1 VLDFLFGEGQYG
13 LRFVFA
19 FIVVLGLIGLF
30 TWLARRFGAANL
42 GATTARGRQP
52 RLAVIDAAA
61 VDGRRRLLLIRR
73 DNIEHLLMIGG
84 PTDVVVETNIVRA
97 GAVRE
102 AAPGRQPAAADTLPR
117 PVPLDE
123 TGNWPSQPEHA
134 HAPQGNPRRVS
145 PLPLDEPDVSWPEEA
160 EPAPMPRKARAL
172 DPLAGLAAELSR
184 NPPDPAPATAAMPR
198 VTRGPREHAREA
210 PLREP
215 PLREPPLREP
225 PLREPPV
232 REMPS
237 RDVAR
242 ELPREVPREVQ
253 RELPREMPRE
263 VPREVVREVQREVA
277 REAPREVAREA
288 MREPIREVMREP
300 IREAIVREPIRE
312 AVREPVMREPVMRE
326 PMREVARAPQQPAAS
341 EAPFAAA
348 ADQNLA
354 EMAHRLEAALRRPGG
369 AKAEARP
376 EPKPRPVAEPAP
388 MAEPSP
394 LEQPPSEARREP
406 KAAPQQRSLY
416 DSLEQEMASLLG
428 RPNSKA

>member
-1 VLDFLFGEGQYG
+1 MLDFLFGEGQYG

-19 FIVVLGLIGLF
+19 FIVVMGLIGLF
-30 TWLARRFGAANL
+30 TWLARRFGATSL

-73 DNIEHLLMIGG
+73 DNVEHLLMIGG

-97 GAVRE
+97 GAMRE

-117 PVPLDE
+117 PVPLEE
-123 TGNWPSQPEHA
+123 TGTWPLQPETA
-134 HAPQGNPRRVS
+134 HAPHGTPRRGS
-145 PLPLDEPDVSWPEEA
+145 PLPLDEPKVAWPEEA
-160 EPAPMPRKARAL
+160 EPAPMPRQARAL

-184 NPPDPAPATAAMPR
+184 NPPEPAPAMAPLPR
-198 VTRGPREHAREA
+198 VTRPREVTRESAREA
-210 PLREP
+210 

-232 REMPS
+232 REMP
-237 RDVAR
+237 AR
-242 ELPREVPREVQ
+242 EFAREVPRD
-253 RELPREMPRE
+253 MPRE
-263 VPREVVREVQREVA
+263 VPREVAREVHREVA

-288 MREPIREVMREP
+288 MREPIREV
-300 IREAIVREPIRE
+300 VREPIRE
-312 AVREPVMREPVMRE
+312 AVREPIRE
-326 PMREVARAPQQPAAS
+326 PMREALREPMRESARAPQQAAA
-341 EAPFAAA
+341 EAPAS

-354 EMAHRLEAALRRPGG
+354 EMAHRLEAALRRPG
-369 AKAEARP
+369 AKAEARA
-376 EPKPRPVAEPAP
+376 EPKPRPVPEA

-394 LEQPPSEARREP
+394 LEATPSEARREA
-406 KAAPQQRSLY
+406 KAPPPQRSLY

>member
-13 LRFVFA
+13 LRFLFA

-30 TWLARRFGAANL
+30 AWLARRFGATNL

-73 DNIEHLLMIGG
+73 DNVEHLLMIGG

-97 GAVRE
+97 GAIRE

-117 PVPLDE
+117 PVPLEE
-123 TGNWPSQPEHA
+123 TGTWPLQPEPALTPH
-134 HAPQGNPRRVS
+134 GTPRRV
-145 PLPLDEPDVSWPEEA
+145 PLPLDEPNVAWPEEA
-160 EPAPMPRKARAL
+160 EPAPMPRHARAL
-172 DPLAGLAAELSR
+172 DPLAGLAAELAR
-184 NPPDPAPATAAMPR
+184 NPPEPAPAMAPLPR
-198 VTRGPREHAREA
+198 VTRPREVTRESAREV

-232 REMPS
+232 REMPP
-237 RDVAR
+237 REFAREVPREVPREPREPR
-242 ELPREVPREVQ
+242 ELPREVPREGA
-253 RELPREMPRE
+253 RE
-263 VPREVVREVQREVA
+263 VHREVA
-277 REAPREVAREA
+277 REAPREVTREA
-288 MREPIREVMREP
+288 MREPMREVMREP
-300 IREAIVREPIRE
+300 IREPMRE
-312 AVREPVMREPVMRE
+312 AVREPMRES
-326 PMREVARAPQQPAAS
+326 ARAAQQAVTA
-341 EAPFAAA
+341 EAPFAAG

-354 EMAHRLEAALRRPGG
+354 EMAHRLEAALRRPG
-369 AKAEARP
+369 AKADARP
-376 EPKPRPVAEPAP
+376 EPKPRPVAEPVP
-388 MAEPSP
+388 MAEPSH
-394 LEQPPSEARREP
+394 LEQPPSEARREA

>member
-1 VLDFLFGEGQYG
+1 MLDFLFGEGQYG

-30 TWLARRFGAANL
+30 TWLARRFGATNL

-73 DNIEHLLMIGG
+73 DNVEHLLMIGG

-123 TGNWPSQPEHA
+123 TGNWPLQPEPA
-134 HAPQGNPRRVS
+134 HAPQGAPRRAS
-145 PLPLDEPDVSWPEEA
+145 PLPLDEPDVAWPEEA

-184 NPPDPAPATAAMPR
+184 NPPDPAPATAPMPR
-198 VTRGPREHAREA
+198 VTRGPREHAREHAREA

-215 PLREPPLREP
+215 PLREPPLRE
-225 PLREPPV
+225 
-232 REMPS
+232 MPS

-242 ELPREVPREVQ
+242 ELPREVPREVT
-253 RELPREMPRE
+253 RE
-263 VPREVVREVQREVA
+263 VTREGVRDVQREVT

-288 MREPIREVMREP
+288 MREPIREVVREP
-300 IREAIVREPIRE
+300 IREAVVREPIRE
-312 AVREPVMREPVMRE
+312 AVREPMMRE
-326 PMREVARAPQQPAAS
+326 PMREAARAPQQPAAA
-341 EAPFAAA
+341 EAPFA

-369 AKAEARP
+369 AKAEVRP

-394 LEQPPSEARREP
+394 LEQPPSEARREA

>member
-19 FIVVLGLIGLF
+19 FIVVMGLIGLF
-30 TWLARRFGAANL
+30 TWLARRFGATSL

-73 DNIEHLLMIGG
+73 DNVEHLLMIGG

-97 GAVRE
+97 GAMRE

-117 PVPLDE
+117 PVPLEE
-123 TGNWPSQPEHA
+123 TGTWPLQPETA
-134 HAPQGNPRRVS
+134 HASHGTPRRGS
-145 PLPLDEPDVSWPEEA
+145 PLPLDEPNVAWPEEA
-160 EPAPMPRKARAL
+160 EPAPMPRQARAL

-184 NPPDPAPATAAMPR
+184 NPPEPAPAMAPLPR
-198 VTRGPREHAREA
+198 VTRPREVTRESAREA

-232 REMPS
+232 REMP
-237 RDVAR
+237 AR
-242 ELPREVPREVQ
+242 EFAREVPRD
-253 RELPREMPRE
+253 MPRE
-263 VPREVVREVQREVA
+263 VPREVAREVHREVA

-288 MREPIREVMREP
+288 MREPIREVVREPLREAVREPIREPMREAMREP
-300 IREAIVREPIRE
+300 IRES
-312 AVREPVMREPVMRE
+312 
-326 PMREVARAPQQPAAS
+326 ARAPQQAAA
-341 EAPFAAA
+341 EAPAS

-354 EMAHRLEAALRRPGG
+354 EMAHRLEAALRRPG
-369 AKAEARP
+369 AKAEARA
-376 EPKPRPVAEPAP
+376 EPKPRPVAEA

-394 LEQPPSEARREP
+394 LEATPSEARREG
-406 KAAPQQRSLY
+406 KAPPQQRSLY

>member
-1 VLDFLFGEGQYG
+1 LDFLFGEGQYG
-13 LRFVFA
+13 LRFLFA

-30 TWLARRFGAANL
+30 AWLARRFGASNL
-42 GATTARGRQP
+42 GTTAARGRQP

-73 DNIEHLLMIGG
+73 DNVEHLLMIGG

-97 GAVRE
+97 GAIRE

-117 PVPLDE
+117 PVPLEE
-123 TGNWPSQPEHA
+123 TGTWPLQPEPA
-134 HAPQGNPRRVS
+134 HAPHGTPRRVS
-145 PLPLDEPDVSWPEEA
+145 PPPLDEPDVRWPEQA
-160 EPAPMPRKARAL
+160 EPAPRQARAL

-184 NPPDPAPATAAMPR
+184 NPPDPAPAMAPMPR
-198 VTRGPREHAREA
+198 VARGPREVTREA

-232 REMPS
+232 REMPQ
-237 RDVAR
+237 REVA
-242 ELPREVPREVQ
+242 REVPRE
-253 RELPREMPRE
+253 MP
-263 VPREVVREVQREVA
+263 REVQREVA
-277 REAPREVAREA
+277 RDAHREVAREA
-288 MREPIREVMREP
+288 MREPIREV
-300 IREAIVREPIRE
+300 VREPMRE
-312 AVREPVMREPVMRE
+312 AVREPMREAVRE
-326 PMREVARAPQQPAAS
+326 PMREAVREAARAPQQAAAAA
-341 EAPFAAA
+341 EAPFAPA

-354 EMAHRLEAALRRPGG
+354 EMAHRLEAALRRPG

-376 EPKPRPVAEPAP
+376 EPKPRPAAEP

-394 LEQPPSEARREP
+394 IEPTPSEARREA
-406 KAAPQQRSLY
+406 KAAPPQRSSLY